1 MKKPSP
7 ITKRAALSAL
17 LAFTVSQAGSPSWA
31 GEQPAATD
39 VHESAAPV
47 AVCAT
52 IQAFAGEALVLD
64 SSRAHVD
71 EAQVGRGVVCEGWVS
86 VQTGWIEL
94 KHRDGHVVRM
104 GANSFAQFNV
114 ESESVTL
121 LRGMLHARTVDE
133 GAELRLVTPN
143 ARARIRQGSGILVYR
158 PEAQRSQWVT
168 LERMAAFENRFAE
181 ESHVTVAE
189 GEGSVLDLSKTRV
202 LPIQPRAITVAS
214 LKPLLKS
221 LDFPEK
227 ATASAVRVAL
237 TRQRRVLPAIL
248 AESSI
253 EGMRSPASIAE
264 SEAETAATYK
274 RHAPADRDAKVERRL
289 ARKWSGG
296 APVSLLEPELL
307 EKRLEAKSM
316 AREKAEKQRVIRE
329 LERMPTSDSAAPSV
343 GDSK

>member
-1 MKKPSP
+1 MKQPSH
-7 ITKRAALSAL
+7 ITKKFLIPAALMAQGL
-17 LAFTVSQAGSPSWA
+17 YGWA
-31 GEQPAATD
+31 GEQPASTD
-39 VHESAAPV
+39 VHQAEAPV
-47 AVCAT
+47 AICAT
-52 IQAFAGEALVLD
+52 VQAFAGEALVLD

-71 EAQVGRGVVCEGWVS
+71 DARVGRGVACEGWVS

-94 KHRDGHVVRM
+94 KHRDGHFIRM
-104 GANSFAQFNV
+104 GSNSFAQLNG

-143 ARARIRQGSGILVYR
+143 ARARIRQGSGILVYK

-168 LERMAAFENRFAE
+168 LERMAAFENRFQE

-189 GEGSVLDLSKTRV
+189 GEASVLDLSKVRIV
-202 LPIQPRAITVAS
+202 PVQPRAITVAS

-227 ATASAVRVAL
+227 ATASAIKVAL
-237 TRQRRVLPAIL
+237 VRQRRVLPAIL
-248 AESSI
+248 AGGSI
-253 EGMRSPASIAE
+253 EGMRAPASIKE
-264 SEAETAATYK
+264 SAALYR
-274 RHAPADRDAKVERRL
+274 RHAPADRDPKVEKRL
-289 ARKWSGG
+289 ASKWTGG

-316 AREKAEKQRVIRE
+316 AREKAEKERVIRE
-329 LERMPTSDSAAPSV
+329 LERMPASESV
-343 GDSK
+343 GESH